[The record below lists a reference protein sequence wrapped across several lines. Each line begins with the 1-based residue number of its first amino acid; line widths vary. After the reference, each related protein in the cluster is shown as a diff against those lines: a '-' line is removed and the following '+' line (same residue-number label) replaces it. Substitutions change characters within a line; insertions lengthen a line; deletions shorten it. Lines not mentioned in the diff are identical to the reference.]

1 MPEIG
6 LFLALATVLGVAFV
20 VMRALLFNNNPLRY
34 PLPTR
39 HAAFARYYVN
49 KQEAEQKAEQLLK
62 ILLSSDQHSQLSRKG
77 YIEVQSGMYP
87 YRTYRI
93 PRHRG
98 SVEVYEM
105 GRLVMSLCVQPTE
118 VVPDADVVVM
128 HKLMIEGNE
137 REYLRRANYFD
148 RQTDPFW

>member
-1 MPEIG
+1 MW
-6 LFLALATVLGVAFV
+6 
-20 VMRALLFNNNPLRY
+20 LLFAAVAVGIMVVIYWLVSNGPVALRG
-34 PLPTR
+34 PFTTR
-39 HAAFARYYVN
+39 HPALARYYGN
-49 KQEAEQKAEQLLK
+49 KQEAEQRAEQLLRV
-62 ILLSSDQHSQLSRKG
+62 LLSADQYNHLTRKG
-77 YIEVQSGMYP
+77 YLEVQSGMYP
-87 YRTYRI
+87 YRAYRI

-118 VVPDADVVVM
+118 QVPDADVVVM

>member
-1 MPEIG
+1 MILT
-6 LFLALATVLGVAFV
+6 LFAIVTAGIALIWFLSYS
-20 VMRALLFNNNPLRY
+20 RLLVRGPFTN
-34 PLPTR
+34 R
-39 HAAFARYYVN
+39 HPAFARNYVN
-49 KQEAEQKAEQLLK
+49 KQEAEQRAEQLLK
-62 ILLSSDQHSQLSRKG
+62 ILLQTEQYNQLVRKG
-77 YIEVQSGMYP
+77 YLEVQSGMYP

>member
-1 MPEIG
+1 MEPAWTLT
-6 LFLALATVLGVAFV
+6 LFAIVSMSIA
-20 VMRALLFNNNPLRY
+20 VMCFFTFKRPFSNRSPFTA
-34 PLPTR
+34 R
-39 HAAFARYYVN
+39 HSAFARYYVN
-49 KQEAEQKAEQLLK
+49 KQEAEQRAEQLLK
-62 ILLSSDQHSQLSRKG
+62 ILLTPEQYNHLVRKG

-87 YRTYRI
+87 YRSYRI

-118 VVPDADVVVM
+118 QVPDADVVVM

>member
-1 MPEIG
+1 MEPLLLLVMFAAI
-6 LFLALATVLGVAFV
+6 ALAIV
-20 VMRALLFNNNPLRY
+20 VFWLLFYSRIPYRY
-34 PLPTR
+34 PLGNR
-39 HAAFARYYVN
+39 HPAFARYYVN
-49 KQEAEQKAEQLLK
+49 KQEAEQRAETLLK
-62 ILLSSDQHSQLSRKG
+62 GLLNSDQYNHLVRKG

-118 VVPDADVVVM
+118 TVPDADVVVM

>member
-1 MPEIG
+1 MMAG
-6 LFLALATVLGVAFV
+6 LVAFGV
-20 VMRALLFNNNPLRY
+20 FVLVALFISMLFYGRIGVRY
-34 PLPTR
+34 PLGNR
-39 HAAFARYYVN
+39 YSAFARYYVN
-49 KQEAEQKAEQLLK
+49 KQEAEQKAETLLK
-62 ILLSSDQHSQLSRKG
+62 TLLASEQYNNLVRKG
-77 YIEVQSGMYP
+77 YLEVQSGMYP

>member
-1 MPEIG
+1 MEPTLVLVAVVVLAMVAVSFSV
-6 LFLALATVLGVAFV
+6 LFYGRLGIHP
-20 VMRALLFNNNPLRY
+20 PLGR
-34 PLPTR
+34 R
-39 HAAFARYYVN
+39 HPAFARYYVN
-49 KQEAEQKAEQLLK
+49 KQEAEQKAESLLK
-62 ILLSSDQHSQLSRKG
+62 SLLTSEQYNHLVRKG
-77 YIEVQSGMYP
+77 YLEVQSGMFP

>member
-1 MPEIG
+1 VILMLT
-6 LFLALATVLGVAFV
+6 LFAVVTAGIALIWFLSYS
-20 VMRALLFNNNPLRY
+20 RLLVRGPFTN
-34 PLPTR
+34 R
-39 HAAFARYYVN
+39 HSAFARYYVN
-49 KQEAEQKAEQLLK
+49 KQEAEQRAEQLLK
-62 ILLSSDQHSQLSRKG
+62 VLLPAEQYNHLVRKG
-77 YIEVQSGMYP
+77 YLEVQSGMYP

>member
-1 MPEIG
+1 MMS
-6 LFLALATVLGVAFV
+6 LFAAVIVCIAVIYFISYNRVLARGPFTNRGS
-20 VMRALLFNNNPLRY
+20 
-34 PLPTR
+34 
-39 HAAFARYYVN
+39 AFARYYVN

-62 ILLSSDQHSQLSRKG
+62 ILLNSEQYNHLVRKG

-105 GRLVMSLCVQPTE
+105 SRLVMSLCVQPTE
-118 VVPDADVVVM
+118 NVPDADVVVM

>member
-1 MPEIG
+1 MEPAWLMALFAVVTLGIALIG
-6 LFLALATVLGVAFV
+6 FLSFG
-20 VMRALLFNNNPLRY
+20 R
-34 PLPTR
+34 PLPHIPFTAR

-49 KQEAEQKAEQLLK
+49 KQEAEQRAEQLLK
-62 ILLSSDQHSQLSRKG
+62 ILLSSDQYNHLVRKG

-118 VVPDADVVVM
+118 QVPDADVVVM

>member
-1 MPEIG
+1 M
-6 LFLALATVLGVAFV
+6 LALFAVGTTGI
-20 VMRALLFNNNPLRY
+20 ALVFYLTYGRSLLRGPFPNRY
-34 PLPTR
+34 P
-39 HAAFARYYVN
+39 AFARYYN
-49 KQEAEQKAEQLLK
+49 KQEAEQRAEQLLK
-62 ILLSSDQHSQLSRKG
+62 TLLTSEQYNHIVRKG
-77 YIEVQSGMYP
+77 YLEVQSGMYP

-118 VVPDADVVVM
+118 QVPDADVVVM

>member
-1 MPEIG
+1 MDIIG
-6 LFLALATVLGVAFV
+6 GFVLFAVCSLIAISIIMAFYGRLGV
-20 VMRALLFNNNPLRY
+20 RY
-34 PLPTR
+34 PLGNR
-39 HAAFARYYVN
+39 HPAFARYYVN
-49 KQEAEQKAEQLLK
+49 KQEAEQRAELLLK
-62 ILLSSDQHSQLSRKG
+62 TILPADHYNHLTRKG
-77 YIEVQSGMYP
+77 YLEVQSGMYP

-118 VVPDADVVVM
+118 IIPDADVVVM

>member
-1 MPEIG
+1 MEPLLLLAMFAAI
-6 LFLALATVLGVAFV
+6 ALAIV
-20 VMRALLFNNNPLRY
+20 VFWLLFYSRIPSRY
-34 PLPTR
+34 PLGNR
-39 HAAFARYYVN
+39 HPAFARYYVN
-49 KQEAEQKAEQLLK
+49 KQEAEQRAETLLK
-62 ILLSSDQHSQLSRKG
+62 GLLNSDQYNHLVRKG

-118 VVPDADVVVM
+118 TVPDADVVVM

>member
-1 MPEIG
+1 MASELWLVIVVIV
-6 LFLALATVLGVAFV
+6 ALGVV
-20 VMRALLFNNNPLRY
+20 VATLLFFNNGMARY
-34 PLPTR
+34 PLPNR
-39 HAAFARYYVN
+39 HAALARYYVN
-49 KQEAEQKAEQLLK
+49 KQEAEQKAEELLR
-62 ILLSSDQHSQLSRKG
+62 ILLTPDQYSQLSRKG

-118 VVPDADVVVM
+118 VIPDADVVAM

>member
-1 MPEIG
+1 MPELG
-6 LFLALATVLGVAFV
+6 LVLLAVLALAFVGLWVLFFG
-20 VMRALLFNNNPLRY
+20 NNPLRY
-34 PLPTR
+34 PLVNR
-39 HAAFARYYVN
+39 HPAFARYYVN

-62 ILLSSDQHSQLSRKG
+62 ILLTADQYNHLSRKG

>member
-1 MPEIG
+1 MFAIFIVVIVGIALVYTLSMRG
-6 LFLALATVLGVAFV
+6 LLGRTPFT
-20 VMRALLFNNNPLRY
+20 P
-34 PLPTR
+34 R
-39 HAAFARYYVN
+39 HPAFARYYVN
-49 KQEAEQKAEQLLK
+49 KQEAEQRAEQLLK
-62 ILLSSDQHSQLSRKG
+62 SLLDTDQYGELVRKG
-77 YIEVQSGMYP
+77 YLEVQSGMYP
-87 YRTYRI
+87 YRNYRI

-105 GRLVMSLCVQPTE
+105 GKLVMSLCVQPTE

>member
-1 MPEIG
+1 MAI
-6 LFLALATVLGVAFV
+6 V
-20 VMRALLFNNNPLRY
+20 VFWLLFYSRIPYRY
-34 PLPTR
+34 PLGNR
-39 HAAFARYYVN
+39 HPAFTRYYVN
-49 KQEAEQKAEQLLK
+49 KQEAEQRAETLLK
-62 ILLSSDQHSQLSRKG
+62 TLLNSDQYSHLVRKG
-77 YIEVQSGMYP
+77 YIEVQSSMFP

-118 VVPDADVVVM
+118 TVPDADVVVM

>member
-1 MPEIG
+1 MIV
-6 LFLALATVLGVAFV
+6 LFALVAAGVMMAV
-20 VMRALLFNNNPLRY
+20 YWGVTNGPALLRTPFTN
-34 PLPTR
+34 R
-39 HAAFARYYVN
+39 HQAFARYYYN
-49 KQEAEQKAEQLLK
+49 RQEAEQRAEQLLR
-62 ILLSSDQHSQLSRKG
+62 ILLTADQYSHLTRKG
-77 YIEVQSGMYP
+77 YIEVPSGMYP
-87 YRTYRI
+87 YRAYRI

-118 VVPDADVVVM
+118 QVPDADVVVM

>member
-1 MPEIG
+1 MDALLLLAMVAAIALAIAVFWL
-6 LFLALATVLGVAFV
+6 LFLS
-20 VMRALLFNNNPLRY
+20 RIPYRY
-34 PLPTR
+34 PLGNR
-39 HAAFARYYVN
+39 HPAFARYYVN
-49 KQEAEQKAEQLLK
+49 KQEAEQRAETLLK
-62 ILLSSDQHSQLSRKG
+62 SLLPQDHYSHLVRKG
-77 YIEVQSGMYP
+77 YLEVQSGMYP

-118 VVPDADVVVM
+118 AVPDADVVVM

>member
-1 MPEIG
+1 M
-6 LFLALATVLGVAFV
+6 L
-20 VMRALLFNNNPLRY
+20 LLFAVVSSAIAVIWYLSYGRLLVRGPFTN
-34 PLPTR
+34 R
-39 HAAFARYYVN
+39 HSAFSRYYVN
-49 KQEAEQKAEQLLK
+49 KQEAEQRAEQLLR
-62 ILLSSDQHSQLSRKG
+62 ILLTSDQYNHLVRKG
-77 YIEVQSGMYP
+77 YLEVPSGMYP
-87 YRTYRI
+87 YRAYRI

>member
-1 MPEIG
+1 MELTGFIIAFG
-6 LFLALATVLGVAFV
+6 VFSLLAIFISLGFYGRLGV
-20 VMRALLFNNNPLRY
+20 RY
-34 PLPTR
+34 PLGNR
-39 HAAFARYYVN
+39 HPAFARYYVN
-49 KQEAEQKAEQLLK
+49 KQEAEQKAETLLK
-62 ILLSSDQHSQLSRKG
+62 SLLPSDQYNHLVRKG
-77 YIEVQSGMYP
+77 YLECQSGMYP

-118 VVPDADVVVM
+118 IVPDADVVVM

>member
-1 MPEIG
+1 MLSLIAVVTGGIG
-6 LFLALATVLGVAFV
+6 LAFYLSYGRSLV
-20 VMRALLFNNNPLRY
+20 RSPFTN
-34 PLPTR
+34 R
-39 HAAFARYYVN
+39 HSAFARYYVN
-49 KQEAEQKAEQLLK
+49 KQEAEQRAEQLLK
-62 ILLSSDQHSQLSRKG
+62 ILLAPEQYNHLVRKG

>member
-1 MPEIG
+1 MDLLSSFIA
-6 LFLALATVLGVAFV
+6 FGVF
-20 VMRALLFNNNPLRY
+20 ALLAISIYMVFYGRLGLRY
-34 PLPTR
+34 PLGNR
-39 HAAFARYYVN
+39 HSAFARYYVN
-49 KQEAEQKAEQLLK
+49 KQEAEQRAEQLLK
-62 ILLSSDQHSQLSRKG
+62 TLLPSEQYNHLVRKG
-77 YIEVQSGMYP
+77 YLEVQSGMYP

-118 VVPDADVVVM
+118 VIPDADVVVM

>member
-1 MPEIG
+1 MEPTLVLVMIVVLAVVAVSFSVIFYGRFGMPY
-6 LFLALATVLGVAFV
+6 TLG
-20 VMRALLFNNNPLRY
+20 R
-34 PLPTR
+34 R
-39 HAAFARYYVN
+39 HPAFARYYVN
-49 KQEAEQKAEQLLK
+49 KQEAEQKAEGLLK
-62 ILLSSDQHSQLSRKG
+62 SLLNADQYNHLVRKG
-77 YIEVQSGMYP
+77 YIEVQSAMFP

>member
-1 MPEIG
+1 MLLLAMFMAIA
-6 LFLALATVLGVAFV
+6 LALLIFW
-20 VMRALLFNNNPLRY
+20 LLFSSRIPYRIPIGN
-34 PLPTR
+34 R
-39 HAAFARYYVN
+39 HPGFARYYVN
-49 KQEAEQKAEQLLK
+49 KQEAEQRAETLLK
-62 ILLSSDQHSQLSRKG
+62 SLLSNDQYSHLVRKG
-77 YIEVQSGMYP
+77 YIEVPSAMYP
-87 YRTYRI
+87 YRSYRI

-118 VVPDADVVVM
+118 SVPDADVVVM

>member
-1 MPEIG
+1 MFMLSLFAVVTAGAG
-6 LFLALATVLGVAFV
+6 LVFFLLYGRSVARTPFT
-20 VMRALLFNNNPLRY
+20 N
-34 PLPTR
+34 R
-39 HAAFARYYVN
+39 HSAFARYYVN
-49 KQEAEQKAEQLLK
+49 KQEAEQRAEQLLK
-62 ILLSSDQHSQLSRKG
+62 ILLPNEQYNHLVRKG

>member
-1 MPEIG
+1 MPELG
-6 LFLALATVLGVAFV
+6 LVLLAVLALAFVGLWVLFFG
-20 VMRALLFNNNPLRY
+20 NTPLRY
-34 PLPTR
+34 PLVNR
-39 HAAFARYYVN
+39 HPAFARYYVN

-62 ILLSSDQHSQLSRKG
+62 ILLTPDQYNHLSRKG
-77 YIEVQSGMYP
+77 YIEVQSAMYP

>member
-1 MPEIG
+1 MSTELWLVIV
-6 LFLALATVLGVAFV
+6 AIVTLGVV
-20 VMRALLFNNNPLRY
+20 VATLLFFNNGMARY
-34 PLPTR
+34 PLPNR
-39 HAAFARYYVN
+39 HAALARYYVN
-49 KQEAEQKAEQLLK
+49 KQEAEQKAEELLRN
-62 ILLSSDQHSQLSRKG
+62 LLSPDQYGQLSRKG

-118 VVPDADVVVM
+118 VIPDADVVAM

>member
-1 MPEIG
+1 MNSLLLPLVVG
-6 LFLALATVLGVAFV
+6 AVALVSTVSW
-20 VMRALLFNNNPLRY
+20 LLFFGRIPYRY
-34 PLPTR
+34 LLVNR
-39 HAAFARYYVN
+39 HPAFARYYVN
-49 KQEAEQKAEQLLK
+49 KQEAEQRAEVLLK
-62 ILLSSDQHSQLSRKG
+62 SLLPNDQYSHLVRKG
-77 YIEVQSGMYP
+77 YIEVQSAMYP

-118 VVPDADVVVM
+118 SIPDADVVVM

>member
-1 MPEIG
+1 MDLMGGFIAFG
-6 LFLALATVLGVAFV
+6 VFALLAISIIMVFYGRLGVH
-20 VMRALLFNNNPLRY
+20 Y
-34 PLPTR
+34 PLGNR
-39 HAAFARYYVN
+39 HATFARYYVN
-49 KQEAEQKAEQLLK
+49 KQEAEQRAEQLLK
-62 ILLSSDQHSQLSRKG
+62 TILPHDQYNHLVRKG
-77 YIEVQSGMYP
+77 YLEVQSGMYP

-118 VVPDADVVVM
+118 NIPDSDVVIM

>member
-1 MPEIG
+1 MDP
-6 LFLALATVLGVAFV
+6 LLLLALFAAIVMAIGVV
-20 VMRALLFNNNPLRY
+20 WLLFVSRLPYRY
-34 PLPTR
+34 PLGNR
-39 HAAFARYYVN
+39 HPAFARYYVN
-49 KQEAEQKAEQLLK
+49 KQEAEQRAESLLK
-62 ILLSSDQHSQLSRKG
+62 GLLNSDQYNHLVRKG

-118 VVPDADVVVM
+118 AVPDADVVVM

>member
-1 MPEIG
+1 MDALLWLAMFAAI
-6 LFLALATVLGVAFV
+6 ALAMLVCW
-20 VMRALLFNNNPLRY
+20 LLFFSRVPYRY
-34 PLPTR
+34 PLGNR
-39 HAAFARYYVN
+39 HPAFARYYVN
-49 KQEAEQKAEQLLK
+49 KQEAEQKAETLLK
-62 ILLSSDQHSQLSRKG
+62 SLLSADQYNHLVRKG

-118 VVPDADVVVM
+118 TVPDADVVVM
-128 HKLMIEGNE
+128 HKLMVEGNE